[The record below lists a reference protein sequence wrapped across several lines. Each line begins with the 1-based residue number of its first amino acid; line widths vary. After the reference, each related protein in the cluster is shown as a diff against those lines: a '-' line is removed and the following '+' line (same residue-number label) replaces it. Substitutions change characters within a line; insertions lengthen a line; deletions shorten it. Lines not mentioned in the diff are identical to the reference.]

1 MSCVIS
7 DTINKTNEIFKRGNQ
22 MSTELYMKQ
31 LVEKLHTLNLS
42 IHHLTLAVE
51 ALVEVEEE
59 EHEEEE

>member
-1 MSCVIS
+1 
-7 DTINKTNEIFKRGNQ
+7 

-31 LVEKLHTLNLS
+31 LVEKIETLNHN

-51 ALVEVEEE
+51 SLVEVEEE